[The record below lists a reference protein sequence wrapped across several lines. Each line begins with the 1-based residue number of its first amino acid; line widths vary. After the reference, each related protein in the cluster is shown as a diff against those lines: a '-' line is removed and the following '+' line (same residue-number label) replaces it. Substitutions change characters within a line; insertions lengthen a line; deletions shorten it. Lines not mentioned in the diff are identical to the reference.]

1 MKKNV
6 FRGGENSNLKANET
20 LNQLV
25 EAIKNAQVEL
35 MEPAWHIVLH
45 AKRIG
50 GLVLYAKKL
59 IGHGGCTE
67 RHAQII
73 ERGGA

>member
-1 MKKNV
+1 MKRNV
-6 FRGGENSNLKANET
+6 DRGGENSNLKANET

-35 MEPAWHIVLH
+35 MEPAWYIVLH

-50 GLVLYAKKL
+50 GILLHAKKL

-73 ERGGA
+73 ERGAA

>member
-1 MKKNV
+1 MAM
-6 FRGGENSNLKANET
+6 RNLTA
-20 LNQLV
+20 V

-50 GLVLYAKKL
+50 GLLLHAKKL

-73 ERGGA
+73 ERGAA